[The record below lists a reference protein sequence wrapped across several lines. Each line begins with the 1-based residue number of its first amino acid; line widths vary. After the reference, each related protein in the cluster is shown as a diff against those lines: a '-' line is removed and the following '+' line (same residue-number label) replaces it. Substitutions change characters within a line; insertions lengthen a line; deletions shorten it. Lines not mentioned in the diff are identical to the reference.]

1 MFPKLGFLLPYSGAF
16 PALKE
21 TLLNPFKEFVRQNGT
36 TLVTEYVGSGENSKV
51 TAALDKLFY
60 NEDADI
66 VIGYIGVR
74 VAVELFDRL
83 RRNPDKIFIHLSLG
97 EVIPYTNSKVN
108 YPPNYCLISYDAW
121 KSEIILGEW
130 VAKML
135 GPQEHCLI
143 CTSPYDAGYSLG
155 EAFRIGYHHRSKSDL
170 TSCILRNPP
179 QVTDTAG
186 LFAEIKRLRPDHL
199 HVILCGRELEDFI
212 KRFDQQIDYTP
223 SVSFALPVSVC
234 RYDNIS
240 HPSLRSAY
248 TTLPDKTSLN
258 SFSKLAQDANAT
270 IFDYVASKAAYLLGN
285 HQGNSD
291 PETVSV
297 LEMNF
302 KSQTIYPIPFSQ
314 AVPAEL
320 NGQINYS
327 CENAVS
333 IWQNPY
339 LCI

>member
-21 TLLNPFKEFVRQNGT
+21 TLLNPFKAFAWQNAV
-36 TLVTEYVGSGENSKV
+36 TLVTEYVGNGDSSKV

-66 VIGYIGVR
+66 VIGYVGVR

-97 EVIPYTNSKVN
+97 EVIPYTNSKVD

-121 KSEIILGEW
+121 KSEVVLGEW

-135 GPQEHCLI
+135 APKHCLI
-143 CTSPYDAGYSLG
+143 CTSQYDAAYSMG
-155 EAFRIGYHHRSKSDL
+155 DAFRIGYHHHLKSDL
-170 TSCILRNPP
+170 TSCVLKN
-179 QVTDTAG
+179 QLKVTDTTG
-186 LFAEIKRLRPDHL
+186 LFNEIKRLRPDHL
-199 HVILCGRELEDFI
+199 HVVLCGSELDDFI
-212 KRFDQQIDYTP
+212 GRFDQQVDYTP

-234 RYDNIS
+234 QYGNIS
-240 HPSLRSAY
+240 HPSLQNAY
-248 TTLPDKTSLN
+248 TGLPDKTSSN
-258 SFSKLAQDANAT
+258 IFNKLEKDAYET
-270 IFDYVASKAAYLLGN
+270 IVDYVASKAAYLLGN
-285 HQGNSD
+285 RQENSD
-291 PETVSV
+291 PETISV
-297 LEMNF
+297 LEMDF
-302 KSQTIYPIPFSQ
+302 KDQAISVIPFSK